1 MALWTGAFM
10 KQTSQA
16 GELTRQRIIQEERC
30 GRMPSQEH
38 IPKPEYM
45 DMVRGV
51 PGART
56 VRDPWAPSG
65 RPRESKPPPI
75 MGYGGTIPKVRTE
88 HLGIMQSEAQARY
101 VPHAGSAATATTQRM
116 APGGGSSALGTAPM
130 PMPGQ
135 RTVTGMGIY
144 QSLEV
149 VRSMTS

>member
-16 GELTRQRIIQEERC
+16 NELTRQRIIQEERC

-56 VRDPWAPSG
+56 VRDPWTPSG
-65 RPRESKPPPI
+65 RVSCCSDSTVGDRLLFCLVASLTPALNFCSAPFVGSHGRASS
-75 MGYGGTIPKVRTE
+75 R
-88 HLGIMQSEAQARY
+88 QSWATVVQFRRCEASTLA
-101 VPHAGSAATATTQRM
+101 
-116 APGGGSSALGTAPM
+116 
-130 PMPGQ
+130 
-135 RTVTGMGIY
+135 
-144 QSLEV
+144 
-149 VRSMTS
+149 